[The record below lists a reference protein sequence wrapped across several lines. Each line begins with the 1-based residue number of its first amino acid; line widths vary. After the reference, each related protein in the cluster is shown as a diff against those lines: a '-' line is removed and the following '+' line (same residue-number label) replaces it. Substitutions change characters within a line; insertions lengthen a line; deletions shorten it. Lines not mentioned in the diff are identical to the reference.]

1 MKKNAVIL
9 CFLMVLCLAGHGQK
23 KPADIPV
30 RAGVA
35 SVDITPGLPFWLTG
49 YAARSQQATGVLH
62 PIWAKALV
70 IEQDADSRII
80 FVTVDVL
87 GLSHEIVT
95 DVYNAAHEK
104 YGIRRSQ
111 LLLNSSHTHAGPMIW
126 PCLEVIYD
134 FSAEDQKKN
143 AEYNQELT
151 RKILAAIDGAMAKL
165 APAKL
170 SSGHGEADFAINR
183 RLNINPNGPVDH
195 DVPVLKVETIGQ
207 GMKAILFGYACHNTT
222 LVNDNL
228 QVSGDYA
235 GFAQKKLETDFP
247 GVTALF
253 LMGCAGDQN
262 PSPRGSAAIAEQHG
276 NALAAAVSKTL
287 KGTMKPVSAPIRTD
301 YNRVFLAFQPF
312 DVKRYQEEIKSAD
325 RFLQRRAKLMLD
337 AYNKGWSTDKLSYPV
352 QAVRFNSDFTILGL
366 SDEVVVDYSLLYK
379 KTFPQEN
386 LYVAGYC
393 SDVQCYIPSKRI
405 LLEGGYEGNESMIY
419 YGQPGP
425 FAADVEDRV
434 TKTVLQVMRN
444 VGVEKVVPQ
453 AAKHPAERLQGT
465 LGTYAFPPL
474 LKNGEVDGPKL
485 IAQLKEINAN
495 TYHWLAWG
503 KSSDLDA
510 FKKFIQLARKA
521 GIKLWIT
528 LVPPSEAPPFAK
540 DYSEPYKLDYIR
552 WAEEL
557 ARLSLQEPTLVA
569 WSIDD
574 FVHNLNLFTPEY
586 MKKMIGKARSIN
598 PKLAFIPCAYY
609 EQVTPAFAVNYAEF
623 MEGILFPYRNESVVA
638 NLDDA
643 STAEAEIADIR
654 ALFAPGFMIFIDI
667 YATGHSAYGES
678 NPAYVQELIRAGRKS
693 ADGVMIYCHQDPAKY
708 PEKYRVIR
716 AGFSAKPGMAA
727 N

>member
-1 MKKNAVIL
+1 MKKICGICCL
-9 CFLMVLCLAGHGQK
+9 FLALVQLSFGQNK
-23 KPADIPV
+23 TAEIPI
-30 RAGVA
+30 RAGVGT
-35 SVDITPGLPFWLTG
+35 VDITPQMPFWLTG
-49 YAARSQQATGVLH
+49 YAARKTPGTGVLH

-70 IEQDADSRII
+70 IEQDANSRII
-80 FVTVDVL
+80 IVTVDVL

-95 DVYNAAHEK
+95 DVFNAAHEK

-111 LLLNSSHTHAGPMIW
+111 LLLNSSHTHSGPMIW

-134 FSAEDQKKN
+134 FSAEDQGRI
-143 AEYNQELT
+143 AEYNQQLAK
-151 RKILAAIDGAMAKL
+151 RIIAAIDTAMAGL
-165 APAKL
+165 APARL
-170 SSGHGEADFAINR
+170 YSGHGEAGFAINR
-183 RLNINPNGPVDH
+183 RNDIHPNGPVDH
-195 DVPVLKVETIGQ
+195 DVPVLKVETIGK
-207 GMKAILFGYACHNTT
+207 GMKAVLFGYACHNTT
-222 LVNDNL
+222 LVDDNFL
-228 QVSGDYA
+228 VNGDYA
-235 GFAQKKLETDFP
+235 GFAQKKLEADFP
-247 GVTALF
+247 GVTAMF

-262 PSPRGSAAIAEQHG
+262 PSPRGTAAIAGQHG
-276 NALAAAVSKTL
+276 NSLAAAVTKTL
-287 KGTMKPVSAPIRTD
+287 KGAMKPVLAPIRTD
-301 YNRVFLAFQPF
+301 YNRVFLAFQPV
-312 DVKRYQEEIKSAD
+312 DLKRYQEEIRSTD

-337 AYNKGWSTDKLSYPV
+337 AYNKGWSVDKLSYPI
-352 QAVRFNSDFTILGL
+352 QAVRFNKDFTILGL

-379 KTFPQEN
+379 KMFPEEN

-405 LLEGGYEGNESMIY
+405 LQEGGYEGNESMIY

-444 VGVEKVVPQ
+444 VGVEKITLPNEQ
-453 AAKHPAERLQGT
+453 PAAANLKGT

-474 LKNGEVDGPKL
+474 LPNGEVDGQKL
-485 IAQLKEINAN
+485 VAQLKDIHAN

-503 KSSDLDA
+503 KQSDLAA
-510 FKKFIQLARKA
+510 FKKFIPLARNA

-528 LVPPSEAPPFAK
+528 LVPPSEAPPFAR
-540 DYSEPYKLDYIR
+540 DFSEPYKLDYLK

-557 ARLSLQEPTLVA
+557 AKLSLQEPTLVA

-574 FVHNLNLFTPEY
+574 FVHNLDLFTPAY
-586 MKKMIGKARSIN
+586 MRKMIGKVRAIN

-609 EQVTPAFAVNYAEF
+609 EQVTPKFAVDYAEF
-623 MEGILFPYRNESVVA
+623 MEGILFPYRNESIVA

-643 STAEAEIADIR
+643 STAEAEITHIR

-678 NPAYVQELIRAGRKS
+678 SAAYVEELIRAGRKS

-708 PEKYRVIR
+708 PEKYQVLRK
-716 AGFSAKPGMAA
+716 GFAAKP
-727 N
+727 